1 MQNSN
6 LNVCDEL
13 YQTIYSLLQNSG
25 KLNNEVY
32 TVCQAL
38 GIESHKNLPKIQGTR
53 FITHRRKG
61 MKILIDVWPGLIV
74 AFENALAWPTG
85 KAETKAK
92 IRGLLSRL
100 QSYKFLCKVCSYID
114 ILDAVGPSSLV
125 FEGDGVM
132 PYEIAGSLEQTY
144 CGLSELVENTGT
156 AGELPDSYIGKFKF
170 DEETKEV
177 WWCLL

>member
-1 MQNSN
+1 
-6 LNVCDEL
+6 
-13 YQTIYSLLQNSG
+13 
-25 KLNNEVY
+25 
-32 TVCQAL
+32 
-38 GIESHKNLPKIQGTR
+38 
-53 FITHRRKG
+53 
-61 MKILIDVWPGLIV
+61 MKILIDVWTRLIV

-100 QSYKFLCKVCSYID
+100 QLHEFLCKVSYYID

-144 CGLSELVENTGT
+144 SGLNELVENAGT
-156 AGELPDSYIGKFKF
+156 AEELLDSYIAKFKF
-170 DEETKEV
+170 LRRNKGL
-177 WWCLL
+177 WCLP